1 MAGKVKLPAQR
12 KVFQRVLYIGDLQA
26 VGVIRLQ
33 PVFIEQKECLEV
45 HGKYILIFRRVSP
58 RACRFNHALTVI

>member
-1 MAGKVKLPAQR
+1 M
-12 KVFQRVLYIGDLQA
+12 LYIGDLRA
-26 VGVIRLQ
+26 LGVIRLQ
-33 PVFIEQKECLEV
+33 PVFIEQNECLEV